1 MQDQITK
8 ALDDILDDIQV
19 DLDRLA
25 RGAEQGEP
33 DAKAEAKYFRSRRTA
48 YQNALGLY
56 AQGTRITWTG
66 RSATIPS
73 SSRPGALSHRL
84 WQDGGVWR
92 CSCEAGDKGLF
103 CKHHALLTAYERAG
117 ELVDAHDDGMETA
130 PDCRATLPDP
140 EPEPPRPAPALR
152 LVPRPDLGD
161 DAEYIDWL
169 AFGRAA

>member
-1 MQDQITK
+1 MSDRITQ
-8 ALDDILDDIQV
+8 ALEDILADIQV

-25 RGAEQGEP
+25 RGTVQGEP
-33 DAKAEAKYFRSRRTA
+33 DAAKEAKYFRAQRGR
-48 YQNALGLY
+48 YQDALAMHQG
-56 AQGTRITWTG
+56 GTRITWTG
-66 RSATIPS
+66 RSAVVPS
-73 SSRPGALSHRL
+73 SSRPGALAHRL

-152 LVPRPDLGD
+152 LVRPDLGD
-161 DAEYIDWL
+161 DAEYVAWL

>member
-1 MQDQITK
+1 MGDRITQ

-25 RGAEQGEP
+25 RGVEQGEP
-33 DAKAEAKYFRSRRTA
+33 DAKAEAKYFRSQRTA

-56 AQGTRITWTG
+56 TQGARITWTG

-73 SSRPGALSHRL
+73 SSRPGALAHRL
-84 WQDGGVWR
+84 WRDGGIWR
-92 CSCEAGDKGLF
+92 CSCEAGERGVF

-117 ELVDAHDDGMETA
+117 ELADAHDDGMETA
-130 PDCRATLPDP
+130 PDP
-140 EPEPPRPAPALR
+140 EPEPPAPQLR
-152 LVPRPDLGD
+152 LVERPDLGD
-161 DAEYIDWL
+161 DAEYIAVV